1 MPIEIQDYLSANLVL
16 IGGSLLNSDNE
27 RSSFRQS
34 MDAEIVFSDGTLPPD
49 LPASLSSLQAVQTRK
64 LQISRHRIE
73 VEVIPSMRSII
84 KQEYPSE
91 DMSILARTATFAIGS
106 TREIG
111 EITAHGYNIELVYD
125 QTSEPRAVTYIAN
138 HVFAALPRVEGWRPT
153 AGTAAIRF
161 RDSTDNTWNV
171 TIEPRFNDDNTRKI
185 FFRLNLH
192 FSGGPNPEDI
202 DRCFR
207 LVLDKAKEFV
217 AVLDNDS

>member
-1 MPIEIQDYLSANLVL
+1 MPIEIQDYLNANLVL
-16 IGGSLLNSDNE
+16 VGGSLLNSDDE

-34 MDAEIVFSDGTLPPD
+34 MDAEIVFSDGAFAHD
-49 LPASLSSLQAVQTRK
+49 LPSPLAPLQAVPARK
-64 LQISRHRIE
+64 LQISRHRVE

-84 KQEYPSE
+84 KQEYPSD
-91 DMSILARTATFAIGS
+91 DMSVLAKTATVAISS

-138 HVFAALPRVEGWRPT
+138 RVFAALPRIEGWRPT

-171 TIEPRFNDDNTRKI
+171 TIEPRLNEDTTRKV

-192 FSGGPNPEDI
+192 FSGGPDPEDI
-202 DRCFR
+202 GKSFR
-207 LVLDKAKEFV
+207 LVLDRAKEFV
-217 AVLDNDS
+217 TVLDKGS